1 VKRIAEHEIRRT
13 VMEAGTITLNRAK
26 PDAGGEKH
34 AGVRISVV
42 IPCYNHGKFLGDAVN
57 SVLQSDFKE
66 YEIIIINDGSTDP
79 LTLRVF
85 KDLGRRFSDNQTVT
99 ILQQE
104 NLGLSSAR
112 NAGIHRAAGEY
123 ILPLDADNKIRPHY
137 LRKAV
142 EILDHNSDIGIV
154 YAYANLFGEKKG
166 VWTFPLFDARK
177 LLIENFVE
185 ACSVFRKRIWEE
197 CNGYDPAMV
206 IGYEDWDFWI
216 CAMEKGWKFHL
227 IQEVLF
233 DYRVRNN
240 SMASGCN
247 IPENHRQVIKYICEK
262 HRDTFAGNLSAL
274 ISDIRERE
282 SFIQRVYEGNGWNLL
297 MKYYRLRDR
306 MLPEG
311 TPRRKLFDRLLHL
324 K

>member
-1 VKRIAEHEIRRT
+1 
-13 VMEAGTITLNRAK
+13 MEAGTITLHKAK
-26 PDAGGEKH
+26 LDADGGKH
-34 AGVRISVV
+34 TGVRISVV
-42 IPCYNHGKFLGDAVN
+42 IPCYNHGKFLGDAVD
-57 SVLQSDFKE
+57 SVLHSDFKE
-66 YEIIIINDGSTDP
+66 YEIIIVNDGSTDP
-79 LTLRVF
+79 FTLRVF
-85 KDLGRRFSDNQTVT
+85 GDMERRFSDDQTVT
-99 ILQQE
+99 ILHQK

-112 NAGIHRAAGEY
+112 NAGIRRAAGEY

-142 EILDHNSDIGIV
+142 EILDHNSDTGVV

-166 VWTFPLFDARK
+166 VWTFPVFDARK

-185 ACSVFRKRIWEE
+185 ACSVFRKKLWEE
-197 CNGYDPAMV
+197 CSGYDPAMV

-227 IQEVLF
+227 VQEVLF
-233 DYRVRNN
+233 DYRVRKN
-240 SMASGCN
+240 SMASGCS
-247 IPENHRQVIKYICEK
+247 IPENHRQVINYICEK
-262 HRDTFAGNLSAL
+262 HRDTFAGNLGAL

-306 MLPEG
+306 ALPEG
-311 TPRRKLFDRLLHL
+311 TQRRKFFDRLLHL

>member
-1 VKRIAEHEIRRT
+1 
-13 VMEAGTITLNRAK
+13 MEAGTITLKKAQLNS
-26 PDAGGEKH
+26 DGEKH
-34 AGVRISVV
+34 TGIKISVV
-42 IPCYNHGKFLGDAVN
+42 IPCYNHGKFLGDAID

-66 YEIIIINDGSTDP
+66 YEIIIVNDGSTDP

-85 KDLGRRFSDNQTVT
+85 KELGRRFSDNQTVT
-99 ILQQE
+99 ILRQK

-112 NAGIHRAAGEY
+112 NAGIQRAAGEY

-142 EILDHNSDIGIV
+142 EVLDQNSDIGIV

-166 VWTFPLFDARK
+166 VWTFPVFDARK

-227 IQEVLF
+227 LQEVFF
-233 DYRVRNN
+233 DYRVRKN

-297 MKYYRLRDR
+297 MKYYSLRDR

>member
-1 VKRIAEHEIRRT
+1 
-13 VMEAGTITLNRAK
+13 METETITYHRAK
-26 PDAGGEKH
+26 PDVGREKH
-34 AGVRISVV
+34 TGVKISVV
-42 IPCYNHGKFLGDAVN
+42 IPCYNHGKFLGDAVD
-57 SVLQSDFKE
+57 SVLQSDFKD
-66 YEIIIINDGSTDP
+66 YEIIIVNDGSTDP

-85 KDLGRRFSDNQTVT
+85 RDLDQRFSDNQTVT

-142 EILDHNSDIGIV
+142 EVLDQNSDVGIV

-166 VWTFPLFDARK
+166 VWTFPVFDARK

-185 ACSVFRKRIWEE
+185 ACSVFRKKIWEE

-233 DYRVRNN
+233 DYRVRKN

-311 TPRRKLFDRLLHL
+311 TPGRKLFDRLLHL

>member
-1 VKRIAEHEIRRT
+1 
-13 VMEAGTITLNRAK
+13 MEAGTITLNRAK
-26 PDAGGEKH
+26 RDADGEKH
-34 AGVRISVV
+34 TDVRISVV
-42 IPCYNHGKFLGDAVN
+42 IPCYNHGKFLRDAVD
-57 SVLQSDFKE
+57 SVLRSDFKE
-66 YEIIIINDGSTDP
+66 YEIIIVNDGSTDP
-79 LTLRVF
+79 HTLRVF
-85 KDLGRRFSDNQTVT
+85 RDLGRRFSDNHTVT
-99 ILQQE
+99 ILHQE

-112 NAGIHRAAGEY
+112 NAGIHKAAGAY

-142 EILDHNSDIGIV
+142 EVLDQNSDIGIV
-154 YAYANLFGEKKG
+154 YSYANLFGEKKG
-166 VWTFPLFDARK
+166 VWTFPVFDARK

-185 ACSVFRKRIWEE
+185 ACSVFRKRVWEE

-240 SMASGCN
+240 SMASGCS

-306 MLPEG
+306 ALPEG
-311 TPRRKLFDRLLHL
+311 TSRRKLFNRLLHL

>member
-1 VKRIAEHEIRRT
+1 
-13 VMEAGTITLNRAK
+13 METETITPHRAK
-26 PDAGGEKH
+26 RDADGEKH
-34 AGVRISVV
+34 TGVKISVV
-42 IPCYNHGKFLGDAVN
+42 IPCYNHGKFLGEAVD
-57 SVLQSDFKE
+57 SVLRSDFKE
-66 YEIIIINDGSTDP
+66 YEIIIVNDGSTDP

-85 KDLGRRFSDNQTVT
+85 RDLDRRFSDNQAVT
-99 ILQQE
+99 ILHQE

-112 NAGIHRAAGEY
+112 NAGIQRAAGEY

-137 LRKAV
+137 LRRAFEV
-142 EILDHNSDIGIV
+142 LDQNSDTGVV

-185 ACSVFRKRIWEE
+185 ACSVFRKKLWEE
-197 CNGYDPAMV
+197 CNGYDAAMV

-227 IQEVLF
+227 LQEVLF
-233 DYRVRNN
+233 DYRVRKN
-240 SMASGCN
+240 SMASGCS
-247 IPENHRQVIKYICEK
+247 IPENHRQVINYICAK

-282 SFIQRVYEGNGWNLL
+282 SFIQRVYAGNGWNLL
-297 MKYYRLRDR
+297 MKYYRLRDKT
-306 MLPEG
+306 LPEG
-311 TPRRKLFDRLLHL
+311 TQRRKLFDRLLHL